1 MLRQTK
7 WGVQNKP
14 IKWSGVLPVTTLYF
28 QNFVKSWFDVPATQT
43 SIFILFVN
51 AGVLFEDVFPC
62 EDYP

>member
-14 IKWSGVLPVTTLYF
+14 IKWSGVLPVT
-28 QNFVKSWFDVPATQT
+28 FVKSWFDVPATQT

-51 AGVLFEDVFPC
+51 AGVLFEDVSPC